1 MTGRRLLLVGL
12 LPLANAVAMSA
23 CKGQVH
29 FTAAQKLG
37 GQEIPAQVLNEGH
50 EAYMRYCYAC
60 HGDKGDG
67 NGPAAPTMR
76 PPPRDLSTGVFKFA
90 GVAAGEL
97 PNDDDLD
104 LLIRRGLSGTPMLP
118 WDITE
123 RERRGIVH
131 YLKTFSPRWQNETP
145 GERIKPDG
153 DDPWKGKEAEA
164 VATGE
169 AIYHLTGVQMDPA
182 TKAPKLIL
190 AGCNA
195 CHPSYLPAPELE
207 AMSQRVLGKPFAL
220 REDPHR
226 SALKE
231 SEYLAGNP
239 RTSSPVKMSILPT
252 DFLYHPIKTGTEP
265 LSLFRTIASGVGG
278 TAMPTW
284 KGSLK
289 DSDLWALVHYVRR
302 LALLRDTPAGG
313 ALQRRLAAK

>member
-1 MTGRRLLLVGL
+1 VTARLLLLL
-12 LPLANAVAMSA
+12 LPPALAA

-37 GQEIPAQVLNEGH
+37 GQDVPAHVLNEGH

-76 PPPRDLSTGVFKFA
+76 PPPRDLGTGVFKFA
-90 GVAAGEL
+90 GVATGEL
-97 PNDDDLD
+97 PNDDDLEV
-104 LLIRRGLSGTPMLP
+104 LIRRGLSGTPMLP
-118 WDITE
+118 WDIGE
-123 RERRGIVH
+123 RERRAIVQ
-131 YLKTFSPRWQNETP
+131 YLKTFSPRWKHETP
-145 GERIKPDG
+145 GERIKPDE
-153 DDPWKGKEAEA
+153 DDPWKGKETEA
-164 VATGE
+164 AATGE
-169 AIYHLTGVQMDPA
+169 VIYHLTGVQMDPA

-231 SEYLAGNP
+231 SEYVAGNGKM
-239 RTSSPVKMSILPT
+239 SNPVKMWILPT
-252 DFLYHPIKTGTEP
+252 DFLFHPIKTGTEP
-265 LSLFRTIASGVGG
+265 LTLFRTIAAGVGG

-289 DSDLWALVHYVRR
+289 DADLWALVHYVRR
-302 LALLRDTPAGG
+302 LALLRDTPAAT
-313 ALQRRLAAK
+313 ALQQRLTGR

>member
-1 MTGRRLLLVGL
+1 VTARLLVLL
-12 LPLANAVAMSA
+12 LPAALAA

-37 GQEIPAQVLNEGH
+37 GQDVPAHVLNEGH

-76 PPPRDLSTGVFKFA
+76 PPPRDLGTGVFKFA
-90 GVAAGEL
+90 GVATGEL
-97 PNDDDLD
+97 PNDDDLEV
-104 LLIRRGLSGTPMLP
+104 LIRRGLSGTPMLP
-118 WDITE
+118 WDIGE
-123 RERRGIVH
+123 RERKAIVQ
-131 YLKTFSPRWQNETP
+131 YLKTFSPRWKNETP

-153 DDPWKGKEAEA
+153 DDPWKGKETEA

-169 AIYHLTGVQMDPA
+169 VIYHLTGVQMDPA

-195 CHPSYLPAPELE
+195 CHPSYLPAVELE

-231 SEYLAGNP
+231 SEYVAGNGT
-239 RTSSPVKMSILPT
+239 TSNPVKMWILPT
-252 DFLYHPIKTGTEP
+252 DFLFHPIKTGTEP
-265 LSLFRTIASGVGG
+265 LTLFRTVAAGVGG

-289 DSDLWALVHYVRR
+289 DADIWALVHYVRR
-302 LALLRDTPAGG
+302 LALLRETPAAT
-313 ALQRRLAAK
+313 ALQRRLSGR